1 MEAFDDID
9 NMTIE
14 RFYNNYLTSNGDKQY
29 RLVVLGVWS
38 VDIKERLKIFTD
50 DPDNTSMHRIVV
62 RGSTHQRQRPQ
73 NSRFVQGSVRD
84 SLIKRKISD
93 KIERNWIGEKWKKEH
108 NNNKLPSL
116 NQIEVGLVMEAMV
129 QIQLAMGKISEQQ
142 HIVTAKANIK
152 KTWEDLLAEAKVQD
166 RDAVLEIS
174 YSKAHGLSDPYHPV
188 TTLCLFIY

>member
-1 MEAFDDID
+1 MD
-9 NMTIE
+9 
-14 RFYNNYLTSNGDKQY
+14 
-29 RLVVLGVWS
+29 
-38 VDIKERLKIFTD
+38 
-50 DPDNTSMHRIVV
+50 
-62 RGSTHQRQRPQ
+62 
-73 NSRFVQGSVRD
+73 
-84 SLIKRKISD
+84 
-93 KIERNWIGEKWKKEH
+93 H

-166 RDAVLEIS
+166 RDAVLTIDTTT
-174 YSKAHGLSDPYHPV
+174 GLWNPYHPV